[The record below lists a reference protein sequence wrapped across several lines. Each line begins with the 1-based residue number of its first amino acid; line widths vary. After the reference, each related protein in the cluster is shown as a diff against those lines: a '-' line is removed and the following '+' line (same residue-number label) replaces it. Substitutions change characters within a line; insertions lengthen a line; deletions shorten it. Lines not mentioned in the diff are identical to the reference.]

1 MPRMAKT
8 PAKLLLDV
16 IYMNLNVIFILI
28 VEVAKTAM
36 IRGFFARLTWN

>member
-28 VEVAKTAM
+28 VEVGQTTM

>member
-1 MPRMAKT
+1 
-8 PAKLLLDV
+8 
-16 IYMNLNVIFILI
+16 MNLNVIFILI